1 MVNEVEDKTSCS
13 INKQKEKSN
22 TSDLTISR
30 AYFRKIKHPGIDA
43 FFFWKK
49 NFLLIWID
57 WFDVKN
63 IFQLGEIRPP
73 PTLLDNRSALLSNK
87 AGLLLK
93 QKTLFQ
99 EQFDSIL
106 HFK

>member
-1 MVNEVEDKTSCS
+1 MRTFIFGNNIVNGVKDKTSCF

-22 TSDLTISR
+22 TADLTISR

-43 FFFWKK
+43 SLKKFFLK
-49 NFLLIWID
+49 
-57 WFDVKN
+57 
-63 IFQLGEIRPP
+63 
-73 PTLLDNRSALLSNK
+73 NK

-93 QKTLFQ
+93 QRTLFQ
-99 EQFDSIL
+99 EQFDSIP